1 MGNLIRA
8 EFRKILTTKL
18 WWALLIPTV
27 LTALGW
33 SLATGAIGK
42 GVVDAAGSSNDLRE
56 LTRLLGLQ
64 PEQWK
69 VSVFGIA
76 RSINVA
82 TIFAILFGGLA
93 ISSEI
98 YRKTIT
104 TTFLTAPNR
113 GSAIAA
119 KMIVYA
125 FWGLVY
131 GVVIVGVVSIG
142 ISLSSDSNAL
152 PEAGDWFALAGAGVL
167 ETVLVTL
174 LGVGVGALLVNVVG
188 ATVSLLLYMLIIEN
202 VLVLWLTQYAQHL
215 SAFLPN
221 GSADGI
227 TGSVAANVFTATA
240 ANLPDTGK
248 DIARAFAGGLG
259 AFDWWA
265 SALML
270 FVWTLIFFGG
280 GWLATQRRDIT

>member
-1 MGNLIRA
+1 MGNLIKA

-27 LTALGW
+27 ITALGW

-42 GVVDAAGSSNDLRE
+42 GVVDAAAGPE
-56 LTRLLGLQ
+56 MGQLTRLLGLQ
-64 PEQWK
+64 PAEWK

-82 TIFAILFGGLA
+82 TIFATLFGGLA

-113 GSAIAA
+113 ASAMAA
-119 KMIVYA
+119 KMMVYA

-131 GVVIVGVVSIG
+131 GVIIVGVVSIG
-142 ISLSSDSNAL
+142 ISLTSDSAAL
-152 PEAGDWFALAGAGVL
+152 PAAGDWLALAGAGIL
-167 ETVLVTL
+167 ETILVTL

-188 ATVSLLLYMLIIEN
+188 ATVSLLLYMLVIEN
-202 VLVLWLTQYAQHL
+202 VLVLWLTQYALHL
-215 SAFLPN
+215 AAFLPN

-227 TGSVAANVFTATA
+227 TGSVAANVFTGNA
-240 ANLPDTGK
+240 ADLPEEGK
-248 DIARAFAGGLG
+248 DIARAIAGGLG
-259 AFDWWA
+259 TFDWWA
-265 SALML
+265 SALAL
-270 FVWTLIFFGG
+270 LVWTGVFFGV
-280 GWLATQRRDIT
+280 GWLVTKRRDIT